1 MRTASSA
8 SSVVR
13 YSHASD
19 TDQWVYLPLIVAL
32 AMRFASGPAANLS
45 YVVIAAYA
53 LLGPTHAIRALALSW
68 LFALLN
74 PGIAPEAS
82 VASIGRYAILFAAA
96 FSALI
101 HSELF
106 SRNPRLHP
114 FTVATVFLGLS
125 LIGHSVLFSAIVD
138 VSVLKAVSWMLAMV
152 TLISAWSGLSDWQ
165 KHEVSRQIFW
175 GLVVVLVV
183 SLPVALLPAIGYRVN
198 GTGFQGILNH
208 PQAFGSTMALLGAW
222 AASRLFG
229 EPKPGWWLVGLA
241 GGCVMLVLMSEAR
254 TAGLAMVGG
263 VGLAVL
269 LAPGFAGSSIMR
281 MVPGLRSARIW
292 VVLCMAIGGGLV
304 MAPKIA
310 DMVDHYITKSGRA
323 AGSDLSELYDRS
335 RGKLIDT
342 MLHNIARHPLTGI
355 GFGIASEPALME
367 VDRDPVLGL
376 PTGASIEKGVTPLM
390 VLEETG
396 IFGALLVTLWLLRL
410 LRSAARSGLMP
421 FAVCMTVLL
430 LNMGEATLFSPGGF
444 GLLPM
449 VLLGWAYAGGLSRTR
464 MRRA

>member
-1 MRTASSA
+1 
-8 SSVVR
+8 
-13 YSHASD
+13 
-19 TDQWVYLPLIVAL
+19 
-32 AMRFASGPAANLS
+32 MRFASGPAANLS
-45 YVVIAAYA
+45 YVLIAAYA

-74 PGIAPEAS
+74 PGIVPEAS

-106 SRNPRLHP
+106 SRNPRLYP
-114 FTVATVFLGLS
+114 FTVATVLLGLS

-138 VSVLKAVSWMLAMV
+138 VSVLKALSWMLAMA

-222 AASRLFG
+222 AVSRLFS
-229 EPKPGWWLVGLA
+229 EPKPGWWLVGLT
-241 GGCVMLVLMSEAR
+241 GGCVTLVLMSEAR

-263 VGLAVL
+263 VALSAL
-269 LAPGFAGSSIMR
+269 LAPGFAGLSIAR
-281 MVPGLRSARIW
+281 MIPGLRSARIW
-292 VVLCMAIGGGLV
+292 VVLCITMVGGL
-304 MAPKIA
+304 ALTPKITGV
-310 DMVDHYITKSGRA
+310 VDNYITKSGRS
-323 AGSDLSELYDRS
+323 GDGDLTELYDKS
-335 RGKLIDT
+335 RGKLIDA
-342 MLHNIARHPLTGI
+342 MLDNIAEHPLTGI

-390 VLEETG
+390 VLEEIG

-410 LRSAARSGLMP
+410 LRSAARSGLVP

-464 MRRA
+464 LRRA